1 MNARTVNAALGLAAL
16 AAGWYLSERSQA
28 ASTHGAQL
36 LGLFFTGGALASLLS
51 KPERKQLS

>member
-1 MNARTVNAALGLAAL
+1 MNARTANAALGLAAL
-16 AAGWYLSERSQA
+16 AAGWYLSERSQ